1 MTLIA
6 AVSFNN
12 NMYGDF
18 LAVGVITVVSAF
30 IPLTKSDAVYTVV
43 KHAATL
49 VILAIL
55 TENLTNGAIA

>member
-1 MTLIA
+1 
-6 AVSFNN
+6 
-12 NMYGDF
+12 MYGDF

-30 IPLTKSDAVYTVV
+30 IPLTKSDAVYIV